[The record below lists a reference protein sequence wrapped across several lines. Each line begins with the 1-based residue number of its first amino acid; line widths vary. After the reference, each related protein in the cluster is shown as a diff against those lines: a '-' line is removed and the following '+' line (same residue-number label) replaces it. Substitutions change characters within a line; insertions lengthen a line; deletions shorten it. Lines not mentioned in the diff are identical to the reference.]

1 MSKIAF
7 VFSGQGAQ
15 YPGMGRSLSEISPA
29 VKALYTA
36 AESIRPGISA
46 LSFDG
51 TADELKQ
58 TINTQPTLY
67 LVDLGAALALK
78 EAGITPDVVGG
89 FSLGELPA
97 LAFAGAYTAEEGFSL
112 VLKRAQFMSQAS
124 DEMPDTPAM
133 AAVMRMSPEDI
144 EAVCAKLEN
153 VYPANYNAPEQTVIS
168 GTVSGVAAFKNYCAE
183 NGIAARLVDLPV
195 SGAFHTP
202 FMAGAS
208 DKFGA
213 VLADFAFKSVE
224 IPAYANLT
232 GGLYPDDP
240 AKYGMCGVFH
250 VKKSI
255 GCNGHHVKCRR
266 AALNRSTAM
275 GVSWEASPEGITSLN
290 SSLQAYGV
298 NIVSITTPRHPSTE
312 QTASYTLSCRRA
324 WPRKERSVSFPPG
337 RG

>member
-51 TADELKQ
+51 TVDELKQ

-112 VLKRAQFMSQAS
+112 VLKRAQFMAQAS

-202 FMAGAS
+202 FMAEAS
-208 DKFGA
+208 EKFGA
-213 VLADFAFKSVE
+213 VLADFAFRSVN

-232 GGLYPDDP
+232 GGEYPNDP
-240 AKYGMCGVFH
+240 AEYSKILAAQIRNPVRWVKEVSAMIDAGVDTFVECGAG
-250 VKKSI
+250 K
-255 GCNGHHVKCRR
+255 
-266 AALNRSTAM
+266 
-275 GVSWEASPEGITSLN
+275 
-290 SSLQAYGV
+290 
-298 NIVSITTPRHPSTE
+298 
-312 QTASYTLSCRRA
+312 TLSGLIKKIDKTVKIYNVENEETLVA
-324 WPRKERSVSFPPG
+324 AIAG
-337 RG
+337 IRG